1 MTPPWRAARRVL
13 AIRLDNLGDVLMTTP
28 ALDAIR
34 QSSPGIS
41 LTLLGSPAGAGA
53 LDHLPPLDD
62 AIAYEAPWMKSG
74 GITAPD
80 AVARDHALIARLA
93 QRRFD
98 AAIVF
103 TVCTQSA
110 LPAALMCRLAGIPLR
125 LAHSR
130 ENPYDLLTDWVP
142 DRDAIDT
149 GMRHEVQRQLDLVA
163 SVGFRP
169 AAERLQFRYA
179 AADVVSLR
187 TRLRQAGGC
196 DRQPYLLVHPGA
208 TAASRRWPAERF
220 GIAADAIAQRSGCRV
235 VFCGGPGEQALVDEA
250 RARMHTRSVS
260 LAGALS
266 LGELAALIAGA
277 QVLLCNNSGPAHL
290 AAALGTPVVVLYAL
304 TNPQHTPW
312 RARARVMNHDVP
324 CRHCLKS
331 ICPEGHHDCLQR
343 VGADAVADAALGL
356 MRLPPGVP
364 LPLRPASLESAARP
378 TTHVVRPPRGT
389 RNFGRP
395 GVSS

>member
-1 MTPPWRAARRVL
+1 MTPPWRAVRKVL
-13 AIRLDNLGDVLMTTP
+13 AVRLDNLGDVLMTTP

-34 QSSPGIS
+34 HAVPGVSI
-41 LTLLGSPAGAGA
+41 TLLGSPSGAAA
-53 LDHLPPLDD
+53 LEHLPPLDD
-62 AIAYEAPWMKSG
+62 AIAYDAPWTKGS
-74 GITAPD
+74 GITPPD
-80 AVARDHALIARLA
+80 AIARDHALIERLA

-142 DRDAIDT
+142 DRDVIDT

-163 SVGFRP
+163 AIGVRP
-169 AAERLQFRYA
+169 AGERLQFRYA
-179 AADVVSLR
+179 AADVISLR
-187 TRLRQAGGC
+187 AKLRQAGGC
-196 DRQPYLLVHPGA
+196 DRRPYLLVHPGA

-220 GIAADAIAQRSGCRV
+220 GIAADAIAQSSGCRV
-235 VFCGGPGEQALVDEA
+235 VFCGGPGEQALIDEA
-250 RARMHTRSVS
+250 RSDMRTPSVS
-260 LAGALS
+260 LVGLLR

-290 AAALGTPVVVLYAL
+290 ASALGTPVVVLYAL

-312 RARARVMNHDVP
+312 RAHARVMNHDVP
-324 CRHCLKS
+324 CRNCLKS
-331 ICPEGHHDCLQR
+331 TCPEGHHDCLQR
-343 VGADAVADAALGL
+343 VSADAVTDAALGL
-356 MRLPPGVP
+356 MRMPPGVP
-364 LPLRPASLESAARP
+364 LPPRSAFHERA
-378 TTHVVRPPRGT
+378 VA
-389 RNFGRP
+389 
-395 GVSS
+395 